1 MILKEG
7 IRMNKINWPIILDH
21 LEKNKDTFNWAYHA
35 GWADGDG
42 TFTSDFYDLRIVE
55 ENPVH
60 NLANMFLTSV
70 ILATPEKR
78 LGYGNPN
85 NPRKITRLNSK
96 RFIYFADKVM
106 PFIIEKRKQC
116 YKILITKN
124 VYKKY
129 PYLMFD
135 QKTFISYLTGFCE
148 AEGTFYYNKKTSKYG
163 LSIPNNNFKLL
174 KYISKWLNYLKITHG
189 FYNVVKEGVF
199 EFNKKHAPGKMA
211 YRKKGYRIQING
223 QNSVP
228 LLKQMIPHMLI
239 PNKIKNAKSVVEYF
253 ESKKLNP

>member
-42 TFTSDFYDLRIVE
+42 TFTSNFYDLRIVE

-70 ILATPEKR
+70 ILATPETR
-78 LGYGNPN
+78 PGYGNPN

-116 YKILITKN
+116 YKILITK
-124 VYKKY
+124 KC
-129 PYLMFD
+129 L
-135 QKTFISYLTGFCE
+135 
-148 AEGTFYYNKKTSKYG
+148 
-163 LSIPNNNFKLL
+163 
-174 KYISKWLNYLKITHG
+174 
-189 FYNVVKEGVF
+189 
-199 EFNKKHAPGKMA
+199 
-211 YRKKGYRIQING
+211 
-223 QNSVP
+223 
-228 LLKQMIPHMLI
+228 
-239 PNKIKNAKSVVEYF
+239 
-253 ESKKLNP
+253 